1 MMRFVAALLAYVSL
15 RFFFFWVAAG
25 LAFPQHPDRAGV
37 VADVLALGCA
47 GLVLQ
52 VWPKKRRAP
61 DSSAPVPQPASGL
74 AFGSRILVCALVAG
88 SIGFAGGF
96 FGPIVFSPSSNQG
109 PLMGI
114 ILTGPAGF
122 LLGPAIGVAS
132 LIPQISLADL
142 RKATWWLTAQG
153 LLAGGLYALF
163 AVAPFYA
170 VFGIGLM
177 LVTIAVGAALFV
189 HTVRRLDPPK
199 PIVACAV
206 ILLAGAVLMLGLSV
220 FPPVVAPWWG
230 TGPDPGAPL
239 PAFAFVLDSGFDAS
253 RHVPRYTVNRP
264 LWALEMLLVAALM
277 GLGLLIVKIIAGS
290 RQSPDDS
297 PPAA

>member
-1 MMRFVAALLAYVSL
+1 MRFVAALLAYVSL

-37 VADVLALGCA
+37 VADVLALGFA
-47 GLVLQ
+47 GLILQ
-52 VWPKKRRAP
+52 FWPKKRRAP
-61 DSSAPVPQPASGL
+61 DASAPIPPPPSGL

-96 FGPIVFSPSSNQG
+96 FGPIVLTPEANQG
-109 PLMGI
+109 PLLGI
-114 ILTGPAGF
+114 LVTGPAGF

-132 LIPQISLADL
+132 LIRQIAPTDL
-142 RKATWWLTAQG
+142 RKATRWLTVQG
-153 LLAGGLYALF
+153 LLAGGFYALF
-163 AVAPFYA
+163 AA
-170 VFGIGLM
+170 FGLGLM
-177 LVTIAVGAALFV
+177 LITIAVGAALLF

-199 PIVACAV
+199 PVVACGV

-239 PAFAFVLDSGFDAS
+239 PAFAFVLDPGFDAS

-277 GLGLLIVKIIAGS
+277 GVGLLIVKIIVGS
-290 RQSPDDS
+290 RPSPDNR

>member
-1 MMRFVAALLAYVSL
+1 MRFVAALLAYVSL

-47 GLVLQ
+47 GLILHF
-52 VWPKKRRAP
+52 WPKKRRAS
-61 DSSAPVPQPASGL
+61 DASAPIPPPASGP

-88 SIGFAGGF
+88 SIGFAVGF
-96 FGPIVFSPSSNQG
+96 FGPIVFTPEANQG
-109 PLMGI
+109 PLLGI
-114 ILTGPAGF
+114 LVTGPAGL

-132 LIPQISLADL
+132 LIRQIALTDL
-142 RKATWWLTAQG
+142 RKATRWLTVQG
-153 LLAGGLYALF
+153 LLAGGFYALF
-163 AVAPFYA
+163 AA
-170 VFGIGLM
+170 FGLGLM
-177 LVTIAVGAALFV
+177 LITIAVGAALFF

-199 PIVACAV
+199 PVVASAV

-239 PAFAFVLDSGFDAS
+239 PAFALVLDPNFDAS

-277 GLGLLIVKIIAGS
+277 GVGLLIVKIIAGS
-290 RQSPDDS
+290 RPSPDNS